1 MAVPDPSPDA
11 GRRRQRPGRC
21 LLRVTI
27 GGTISVLVT
36 SATAIL
42 RTIPIRRSVIAP
54 LFETAVNIV
63 PTVLR
68 RRSGSTADQQQG
80 GGYKSRGW
88 LHGSSEWLADC
99 CFHRVNFCALSAF
112 QTVRRRNRT
121 VIRGGALT
129 QRQAPL
135 TASARMTTTSQVT
148 TCQSGFWAGREQK
161 IPRKFASLVSGER
174 FELPT
179 NGLQNRFYRFFQ
191 APKVDMVF
199 SATRI

>member
-1 MAVPDPSPDA
+1 MGEWRRPLFLVLDLQSNAASGPGDTLRRVCLCLDARVNPVMAVPDPSPDA

-121 VIRGGALT
+121 VIRGDRPG
-129 QRQAPL
+129 
-135 TASARMTTTSQVT
+135 
-148 TCQSGFWAGREQK
+148 
-161 IPRKFASLVSGER
+161 
-174 FELPT
+174 
-179 NGLQNRFYRFFQ
+179 
-191 APKVDMVF
+191 
-199 SATRI
+199 